1 LLRFNDAERLVEL
14 SVHDVVDAGPPSGH
28 LQMAMGFSS
37 RSRMAAG
44 VAVHQTYQ
52 SHRADV
58 DDAFLAE
65 VTIRHRMLVHEWEVV
80 ISGRMDGLTQEGD
93 HYVVEEVKSSA
104 LGFDRL
110 DSMRASDMPQAELQL
125 QMYLHALS
133 SQGKN
138 AVGRL
143 VVISIRDGTQH
154 VLHVAPDPNFGNFL
168 KQQLSWMIQRHE
180 RRMAWLARR
189 RTAEIPFAH
198 EAWRTGQEELA
209 SEVEEL
215 AERGG
220 HLLLTAPTGLGKT
233 AGVLHGALKA
243 AYRSDRRIFFA
254 TARTTQQRIVEE
266 TIRKLALAGLPIRA
280 VSIRAREK
288 ACLNEVVACRPDC
301 CSFANG
307 HHDRVRQEKLT
318 GRLWA
323 EDDGIIHVP
332 GPDDVQVLSKDHT
345 VCPFALSMELA
356 HDADIVI
363 GDYNYV
369 FDPSRRVASISDSP
383 GDWIVVVDEAHN
395 LPDRARGY
403 ASPGLSEGLVSAAL
417 AGLTEMPAYDACT
430 ELVQEV
436 ADWLREGM
444 DMVPRGGAVAFPLE
458 DGLQSKRLAE
468 LSGRFD
474 ELGMDYALLKAEKPG
489 FEDGDPFLDIARSL
503 SRIRSTVER
512 AGEETVV
519 IWRNHGADAPP
530 GVSLLCR
537 DPSPVLGPTFAD
549 LSASVVMSAT
559 LCPVDFYAEMFG
571 LEPDRRVAATYDS
584 PFPPDNRLVLVVPD
598 VSTEYRKRERDKS
611 AIAAHVE
618 AVIEAVPGNVAVFFS
633 SFALRDMIASEM
645 GLVGRPILFQ
655 ERNMEEGDRDRVL
668 QTLQKGEGHVLLG
681 VLGGIFSEGIDLPGA
696 GLLAAVIVGPA
707 LPAVGPERKLMST
720 WFQEKYGHGFRYA
733 YQVPGMAR
741 VVQAAGRVI
750 RSSDDVGAIVLV
762 GRRFLQRDYQSF
774 FPSDWL
780 PERSQDP
787 SDRLLTFWPSKA
799 VTSESSGS

>member
-52 SHRADV
+52 SHRTDV
-58 DDAFLAE
+58 DEAFSSE
-65 VTIRHRMLVHEWEVV
+65 VSIRHRMLILDWEVI
-80 ISGRMDGLTQEGD
+80 ISGRMDGLTQEGEY
-93 HYVVEEVKSSA
+93 HVVEEVKSSA
-104 LGFDRL
+104 LGFERL
-110 DSMRASDMPQAELQL
+110 DRMRASDMPQAELQL
-125 QMYLHALS
+125 QMYLHALVG
-133 SQGKN
+133 QGKN

-154 VLHVAPDPNFGNFL
+154 VLHVAPDPDFGAFL
-168 KQQLSWMIQRHE
+168 KQQLTWMIERHE
-180 RRMAWLARR
+180 QRMAWLARR
-189 RTAEIPFAH
+189 RSAEIPFAH
-198 EAWRTGQEELA
+198 EAWRIGQEELA
-209 SEVEEL
+209 AEVEEL
-215 AERGG
+215 SDRGG

-233 AGVLHGALKA
+233 AGVLHGALTA

-254 TARTTQQRIVEE
+254 TARTTQQRIIED
-266 TIRKLALAGLPIRA
+266 TIRQLSVAGLPIRA

-301 CSFANG
+301 CPYANG
-307 HHDRVRQEKLT
+307 HHDRVREEKLT
-318 GRLWA
+318 STLWV
-323 EDDGIIHVP
+323 ENDGIVQVP
-332 GPDDVQVLSKDHT
+332 GPDEIEAISKHHS
-345 VCPFALSMELA
+345 VCPFALAMELA
-356 HDADIVI
+356 RDADIVI

-369 FDPSRRVASISDSP
+369 FDPSRRIAPISDSP

-403 ASPGLSEGLVSAAL
+403 ASPGLSLGLVSAAID
-417 AGLTEMPAYDACT
+417 GLTPLPEYAACT
-430 ELVQEV
+430 ELVQDV
-436 ADWLREGM
+436 ADWLAQSM
-444 DMVPRGGAVAFPLE
+444 DIVPRGGEMAYPLE
-458 DGLQSKRLAE
+458 DGLESKQVAE

-474 ELGMDYALLKAEKPG
+474 ELGMDYALLKAETPA
-489 FEDGDPFLDIARSL
+489 FMEGDPFLDIARSL
-503 SRIRSTVER
+503 SRIRSTLER

-519 IWRNHGADAPP
+519 IWRNRGGKSPP

-537 DPSPVLGPTFAD
+537 DPSRVLGPTFAD

-559 LCPVDFYAEMFG
+559 LRPVDFYAEMFG
-571 LEPDRRVAATYDS
+571 FEPERSIAAAYDS

-598 VSTEYRKRERDKS
+598 VSTEYRKRDRDKA

-645 GLVGRPILFQ
+645 GLVGRPVIFQ
-655 ERNMEEGDRDRVL
+655 ERNMEEGDRARVL
-668 QTLQKGEGHVLLG
+668 QTLQRGEGHVLLG
-681 VLGGIFSEGIDLPGA
+681 VLGGIFSEGIDLPGS

-707 LPAVGPERKLMST
+707 LPAVGLERKLMSA
-720 WFQEKYGHGFRYA
+720 WFQDKHGHGFRYA

-762 GRRFLQRDYQSF
+762 GRRFLQRDYQAF
-774 FPSDWL
+774 FPPDWVA
-780 PERSQDP
+780 ERSQNP
-787 SDRLLTFWPSKA
+787 ADRLAAFWPAKA